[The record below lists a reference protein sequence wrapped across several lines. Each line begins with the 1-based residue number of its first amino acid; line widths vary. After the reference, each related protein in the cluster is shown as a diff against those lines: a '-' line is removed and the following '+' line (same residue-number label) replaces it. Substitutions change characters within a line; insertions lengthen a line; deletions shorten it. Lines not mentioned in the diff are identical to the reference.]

1 MKKTEPVL
9 WGADR
14 KVCDD
19 AAQYPEYTL
28 GRILSQ
34 EKDLYRMITA
44 EGECTAKVS
53 GKFRYQAAYPSDFP
67 AVGDFVMAGK
77 TMEETRAVIHQVLPR
92 KSVFMRKAA
101 GSDRKEQLVATN
113 IDIVF
118 LCMALNQDFNVR
130 RLERYL
136 SIAWDSGAKPVV
148 VLTKSDICEDIEEK
162 LLAVQEAAPGVKII
176 KTTAIKAETS
186 GKTAFEAEV
195 SGTEISE
202 TTASKTDGIEE
213 ILPYLSTGT
222 TAAFLGSSGVGK
234 STLVNR
240 LLGEERLATGGIR
253 NDDKGRHTTTH
264 RELLF
269 LPDGGMVIDTPGMR
283 ELGMWD
289 AKSGID
295 RTFSDIEELALQ
307 CRFRDCTH
315 TVEPGC
321 AVQKA
326 LKNGTLSKER
336 MQSYQKLKTENDYM
350 EHAKSYLE
358 VKEKKF
364 KEIAEYNKNHYKK
377 QRKNGIYSQ

>member
-1 MKKTEPVL
+1 MKKTEPAL

-28 GRILSQ
+28 GRVLSQ

-44 EGECTAKVS
+44 EGEYLAKVS
-53 GKFRYQAAYPSDFP
+53 GKFRYQAAHPSDFP
-67 AVGDFVMAGK
+67 AVGDFVM
-77 TMEETRAVIHQVLPR
+77 
-92 KSVFMRKAA
+92 A

-148 VLTKSDICEDIEEK
+148 VLTKSDICEDIEE
-162 LLAVQEAAPGVKII
+162 
-176 KTTAIKAETS
+176 
-186 GKTAFEAEV
+186 
-195 SGTEISE
+195 
-202 TTASKTDGIEE
+202 
-213 ILPYLSTGT
+213 ILPYLSAGT

-240 LLGEERLATGGIR
+240 LLREERLATGGIR

-364 KEIAEYNKNHYKK
+364 KEIAKYNKNHYKK

>member
-1 MKKTEPVL
+1 MKKTEPAL
-9 WGADR
+9 LGADR
-14 KVCDD
+14 KVCND

-44 EGECTAKVS
+44 EGECVAKVS
-53 GKFRYQAAYPSDFP
+53 GKFRYQAAHPFDFP
-67 AVGDFVMAGK
+67 AVGDFVMAGGTGK
-77 TMEETRAVIHQVLPR
+77 GTQAVIHQVLPR

-162 LLAVQEAAPGVKII
+162 L
-176 KTTAIKAETS
+176 
-186 GKTAFEAEV
+186 
-195 SGTEISE
+195 
-202 TTASKTDGIEE
+202 
-213 ILPYLSTGT
+213 PYLSAGT

-240 LLGEERLATGGIR
+240 LLGEERLATGDIR

-315 TVEPGC
+315 TVESGC

-364 KEIAEYNKNHYKK
+364 KEIAKYNKNHYKK

>member
-1 MKKTEPVL
+1 
-9 WGADR
+9 
-14 KVCDD
+14 
-19 AAQYPEYTL
+19 
-28 GRILSQ
+28 
-34 EKDLYRMITA
+34 
-44 EGECTAKVS
+44 
-53 GKFRYQAAYPSDFP
+53 
-67 AVGDFVMAGK
+67 MAGGTGK
-77 TMEETRAVIHQVLPR
+77 GTQAVIHQVLPR

-148 VLTKSDICEDIEEK
+148 VLTKSDIYED
-162 LLAVQEAAPGVKII
+162 
-176 KTTAIKAETS
+176 
-186 GKTAFEAEV
+186 
-195 SGTEISE
+195 
-202 TTASKTDGIEE
+202 IEE
-213 ILPYLSTGT
+213 ILPYLSAGT

-234 STLVNR
+234 STLANR
-240 LLGEERLATGGIR
+240 LLREERLATGDIR

-315 TVEPGC
+315 TAEPGC

-358 VKEKKF
+358 V
-364 KEIAEYNKNHYKK
+364 AVKNMK
-377 QRKNGIYSQ
+377 QRNGCQRSWVQIPSS

>member
-1 MKKTEPVL
+1 MKKTEPAL

-44 EGECTAKVS
+44 EGEYLAKVS
-53 GKFRYQAAYPSDFP
+53 GKFRYQAAHPSDFP
-67 AVGDFVMAGK
+67 AVGDFVMAGGIGK
-77 TMEETRAVIHQVLPR
+77 GTQAVIHQVLPR

-148 VLTKSDICEDIEEK
+148 VLTQSDICEDIEEK
-162 LLAVQEAAPGVKII
+162 L
-176 KTTAIKAETS
+176 
-186 GKTAFEAEV
+186 
-195 SGTEISE
+195 
-202 TTASKTDGIEE
+202 
-213 ILPYLSTGT
+213 PYLSAGT

-240 LLGEERLATGGIR
+240 LLGEERLATGDIR

-315 TVEPGC
+315 TVESGC

-364 KEIAEYNKNHYKK
+364 KEIAKYNKNHYKK

>member
-44 EGECTAKVS
+44 EGEYLAKVS
-53 GKFRYQAAYPSDFP
+53 GKFRYQAAHPSDFP
-67 AVGDFVMAGK
+67 AVGDFVMAGGIGK
-77 TMEETRAVIHQVLPR
+77 GTQAVIHQVLPR

-101 GSDRKEQLVATN
+101 GSDRKEQLVGTN

-162 LLAVQEAAPGVKII
+162 LLAVQEAAPGVRII
-176 KTTAIKAETS
+176 KTTALET
-186 GKTAFEAEV
+186 A
-195 SGTEISE
+195 
-202 TTASKTDGIEE
+202 GIEE
-213 ILPYLSTGT
+213 ILPYLSAGT

-240 LLGEERLATGGIR
+240 LLGEERLATG
-253 NDDKGRHTTTH
+253 
-264 RELLF
+264 
-269 LPDGGMVIDTPGMR
+269 
-283 ELGMWD
+283 
-289 AKSGID
+289 GID

-364 KEIAEYNKNHYKK
+364 KEIAKYNKNHYKK

>member
-1 MKKTEPVL
+1 MKKTEPAL

-19 AAQYPEYTL
+19 AAEYPEYTL

-44 EGECTAKVS
+44 EGEYLAKVS
-53 GKFRYQAAYPSDFP
+53 GKFRYQAAHPSDFP
-67 AVGDFVMAGK
+67 AVGDFVMAGGTGK
-77 TMEETRAVIHQVLPR
+77 ATQAVIHQVLPR

-101 GSDRKEQLVATN
+101 GSDRK
-113 IDIVF
+113 
-118 LCMALNQDFNVR
+118 
-130 RLERYL
+130 
-136 SIAWDSGAKPVV
+136 
-148 VLTKSDICEDIEEK
+148 
-162 LLAVQEAAPGVKII
+162 
-176 KTTAIKAETS
+176 
-186 GKTAFEAEV
+186 
-195 SGTEISE
+195 
-202 TTASKTDGIEE
+202 
-213 ILPYLSTGT
+213 
-222 TAAFLGSSGVGK
+222 
-234 STLVNR
+234 
-240 LLGEERLATGGIR
+240 
-253 NDDKGRHTTTH
+253 
-264 RELLF
+264 ELLF

-364 KEIAEYNKNHYKK
+364 KEIAKYNKSHYKK
-377 QRKNGIYSQ
+377 QERKNGIYSQ

>member
-1 MKKTEPVL
+1 MKKTEPAL

-44 EGECTAKVS
+44 EGEYLAKVS
-53 GKFRYQAAYPSDFP
+53 GKFRYQAAHPSDFP

-77 TMEETRAVIHQVLPR
+77 TGEGTQAVIHQVLPR

-101 GSDRKEQLVATN
+101 GSDRK
-113 IDIVF
+113 
-118 LCMALNQDFNVR
+118 
-130 RLERYL
+130 
-136 SIAWDSGAKPVV
+136 
-148 VLTKSDICEDIEEK
+148 
-162 LLAVQEAAPGVKII
+162 
-176 KTTAIKAETS
+176 
-186 GKTAFEAEV
+186 
-195 SGTEISE
+195 
-202 TTASKTDGIEE
+202 
-213 ILPYLSTGT
+213 
-222 TAAFLGSSGVGK
+222 
-234 STLVNR
+234 
-240 LLGEERLATGGIR
+240 
-253 NDDKGRHTTTH
+253 
-264 RELLF
+264 ELLF

-295 RTFSDIEELALQ
+295 RTFLDIEELVLQ

-336 MQSYQKLKTENDYM
+336 MQSYQKLKIENDYM

-364 KEIAEYNKNHYKK
+364 KEIAKYNKNHYKK

>member
-1 MKKTEPVL
+1 MKKTEPAL

-14 KVCDD
+14 KVCND
-19 AAQYPEYTL
+19 AAH
-28 GRILSQ
+28 
-34 EKDLYRMITA
+34 
-44 EGECTAKVS
+44 
-53 GKFRYQAAYPSDFP
+53 PSDFP
-67 AVGDFVMAGK
+67 AVGDFVMAGGIGK
-77 TMEETRAVIHQVLPR
+77 GTQAVIHQVLPR

-162 LLAVQEAAPGVKII
+162 L
-176 KTTAIKAETS
+176 
-186 GKTAFEAEV
+186 
-195 SGTEISE
+195 
-202 TTASKTDGIEE
+202 
-213 ILPYLSTGT
+213 PYLSAGT

-240 LLGEERLATGGIR
+240 LLGEERLATGDIR

-315 TVEPGC
+315 TVESGC

-364 KEIAEYNKNHYKK
+364 KEIAKYNKNHYKK

>member
-1 MKKTEPVL
+1 M
-9 WGADR
+9 
-14 KVCDD
+14 CND

-44 EGECTAKVS
+44 EGEYLAKVS
-53 GKFRYQAAYPSDFP
+53 GKFRYQAAHPSDFP
-67 AVGDFVMAGK
+67 AVGDFVMAGGIEK
-77 TMEETRAVIHQVLPR
+77 GTQAVIHQVLPR

-162 LLAVQEAAPGVKII
+162 L
-176 KTTAIKAETS
+176 
-186 GKTAFEAEV
+186 
-195 SGTEISE
+195 
-202 TTASKTDGIEE
+202 
-213 ILPYLSTGT
+213 PYLSAGT

-240 LLGEERLATGGIR
+240 LLGEERLATGDIR

-315 TVEPGC
+315 TVESGC

-364 KEIAEYNKNHYKK
+364 KEIAKYNKNHYKK

>member
-44 EGECTAKVS
+44 EGEYLAKVS
-53 GKFRYQAAYPSDFP
+53 GKFRYQAAHPSDFP
-67 AVGDFVMAGK
+67 AVGDFVMAGGIGK
-77 TMEETRAVIHQVLPR
+77 GTQAVIHQVLPR

-101 GSDRKEQLVATN
+101 GSDRKEQLVGTN

-162 LLAVQEAAPGVKII
+162 LLAVQEAAPGVRII
-176 KTTAIKAETS
+176 KTTALET
-186 GKTAFEAEV
+186 A
-195 SGTEISE
+195 
-202 TTASKTDGIEE
+202 GIEK
-213 ILPYLSTGT
+213 ILPYLSAGT

-240 LLGEERLATGGIR
+240 LLGEERLATG
-253 NDDKGRHTTTH
+253 
-264 RELLF
+264 
-269 LPDGGMVIDTPGMR
+269 
-283 ELGMWD
+283 
-289 AKSGID
+289 GID

-364 KEIAEYNKNHYKK
+364 KEIAKYNKNHYKK

>member
-1 MKKTEPVL
+1 MKKTEPAL

-44 EGECTAKVS
+44 EGEYLAKVS
-53 GKFRYQAAYPSDFP
+53 GKFRYQAAHPSDFP
-67 AVGDFVMAGK
+67 AVGDFVMAGGIGK
-77 TMEETRAVIHQVLPR
+77 GTQAVIHQVLPR

-136 SIAWDSGAKPVV
+136 SLAWDSGAKPVV

-162 LLAVQEAAPGVKII
+162 L
-176 KTTAIKAETS
+176 
-186 GKTAFEAEV
+186 
-195 SGTEISE
+195 
-202 TTASKTDGIEE
+202 
-213 ILPYLSTGT
+213 PYLSAGT

-240 LLGEERLATGGIR
+240 LLGEERLATGDIR

-315 TVEPGC
+315 TVESGC

-358 VKEKKF
+358 VKESF
-364 KEIAEYNKNHYKK
+364 PHPAGRYPLTE
-377 QRKNGIYSQ
+377 S

>member
-1 MKKTEPVL
+1 MKKTEPAL

-44 EGECTAKVS
+44 EGEYLAKVS
-53 GKFRYQAAYPSDFP
+53 GKFRYQAAHPSDFP
-67 AVGDFVMAGK
+67 AVGDFVMAGGIGK
-77 TMEETRAVIHQVLPR
+77 GTQVVIHQVLPR
-92 KSVFMRKAA
+92 KSMFMRKAA

-148 VLTKSDICEDIEEK
+148 VLTKPDICED
-162 LLAVQEAAPGVKII
+162 
-176 KTTAIKAETS
+176 
-186 GKTAFEAEV
+186 
-195 SGTEISE
+195 
-202 TTASKTDGIEE
+202 IEE
-213 ILPYLSTGT
+213 ILPYLSAGT

-240 LLGEERLATGGIR
+240 LLREERLATGGIR

-315 TVEPGC
+315 TVEPGF
-321 AVQKA
+321 ALQKA

-364 KEIAEYNKNHYKK
+364 KEIAKYNKNHYKK

>member
-1 MKKTEPVL
+1 M
-9 WGADR
+9 
-14 KVCDD
+14 CDD

-34 EKDLYRMITA
+34 EKGLYRMITA
-44 EGECTAKVS
+44 EGEYLAKVS
-53 GKFRYQAAYPSDFP
+53 GKFRYQAAHPSDFP
-67 AVGDFVMAGK
+67 AVGDFVMAGGIGK
-77 TMEETRAVIHQVLPR
+77 GTQAVIHQVLPR

-101 GSDRKEQLVATN
+101 GSDRKEQLVGTN

-162 LLAVQEAAPGVKII
+162 LLAVQEAAPGVRII
-176 KTTAIKAETS
+176 KTTALET
-186 GKTAFEAEV
+186 A
-195 SGTEISE
+195 
-202 TTASKTDGIEE
+202 GIEE
-213 ILPYLSTGT
+213 ILPYLSAGT

-240 LLGEERLATGGIR
+240 LLGEERLATG
-253 NDDKGRHTTTH
+253 
-264 RELLF
+264 
-269 LPDGGMVIDTPGMR
+269 
-283 ELGMWD
+283 
-289 AKSGID
+289 GID

-364 KEIAEYNKNHYKK
+364 KEIAKYNKNHYKK

>member
-1 MKKTEPVL
+1 MKKTEPAL
-9 WGADR
+9 LGADR
-14 KVCDD
+14 KVCND

-44 EGECTAKVS
+44 EGECVAKVS
-53 GKFRYQAAYPSDFP
+53 GKFRYQAAHPSDFP
-67 AVGDFVMAGK
+67 AVGDFVMAGGTGK
-77 TMEETRAVIHQVLPR
+77 GTQAVIHQVLPR

-148 VLTKSDICEDIEEK
+148 VLTKSDICKDIEEK
-162 LLAVQEAAPGVKII
+162 LLAVQEAAPGVRII
-176 KTTAIKAETS
+176 KTTAL
-186 GKTAFEAEV
+186 
-195 SGTEISE
+195 E
-202 TTASKTDGIEE
+202 TTGIEE
-213 ILPYLSTGT
+213 ILPYLSAGT

-234 STLVNR
+234 STLANR
-240 LLGEERLATGGIR
+240 LLREERLATGGIR

-295 RTFSDIEELALQ
+295 RTFSDIEELARQ

-364 KEIAEYNKNHYKK
+364 KEIAKYNKNHYKK

>member
-1 MKKTEPVL
+1 MKKTEPAL

-28 GRILSQ
+28 GRVLSQ

-44 EGECTAKVS
+44 EGEYLAKVS
-53 GKFRYQAAYPSDFP
+53 GKFRYQAAHPSDFP

-77 TMEETRAVIHQVLPR
+77 TGEGTQAVIHQVLPR

-148 VLTKSDICEDIEEK
+148 VLTKSDICEDIEE
-162 LLAVQEAAPGVKII
+162 
-176 KTTAIKAETS
+176 
-186 GKTAFEAEV
+186 
-195 SGTEISE
+195 
-202 TTASKTDGIEE
+202 
-213 ILPYLSTGT
+213 ILPYLSAGT

-240 LLGEERLATGGIR
+240 LLREERLATGASGMTIKGGIQR
-253 NDDKGRHTTTH
+253 RIGNCCFYRMAGWSLIH
-264 RELLF
+264 RECVNL
-269 LPDGGMVIDTPGMR
+269 VCGMR
-283 ELGMWD
+283 K
-289 AKSGID
+289 AVS
-295 RTFSDIEELALQ
+295 TVH
-307 CRFRDCTH
+307 FRI
-315 TVEPGC
+315 
-321 AVQKA
+321 
-326 LKNGTLSKER
+326 LKNWHCNAVFAIVHIR
-336 MQSYQKLKTENDYM
+336 
-350 EHAKSYLE
+350 
-358 VKEKKF
+358 
-364 KEIAEYNKNHYKK
+364 
-377 QRKNGIYSQ
+377 

>member
-1 MKKTEPVL
+1 MKKTEPAL

-44 EGECTAKVS
+44 EGEYLAKVS
-53 GKFRYQAAYPSDFP
+53 GKFRYQAAHPSDFP

-77 TMEETRAVIHQVLPR
+77 TGEGTQAVIHQVLPR

-162 LLAVQEAAPGVKII
+162 LLAVQEAAHGVRII
-176 KTTAIKAETS
+176 KTTAL
-186 GKTAFEAEV
+186 
-195 SGTEISE
+195 E
-202 TTASKTDGIEE
+202 TTGIEE
-213 ILPYLSTGT
+213 ILPYLSAGT

-295 RTFSDIEELALQ
+295 RTFLDIEELVLQ

-336 MQSYQKLKTENDYM
+336 MQSYQKLKIENDYM

-364 KEIAEYNKNHYKK
+364 KEIAKYNKNHYKK

>member
-1 MKKTEPVL
+1 MKKTEPAL

-19 AAQYPEYTL
+19 AAEYPEYTL

-44 EGECTAKVS
+44 EGEYLAKVS
-53 GKFRYQAAYPSDFP
+53 GKFRYQAAHPSDFP
-67 AVGDFVMAGK
+67 AVGDFVMAGGIGK
-77 TMEETRAVIHQVLPR
+77 GTQAVIHQVLPR

-101 GSDRKEQLVATN
+101 GSDRKEQLVGTN

-162 LLAVQEAAPGVKII
+162 LLAVQEAAPGVRII
-176 KTTAIKAETS
+176 KTTALET
-186 GKTAFEAEV
+186 A
-195 SGTEISE
+195 
-202 TTASKTDGIEE
+202 GIEE
-213 ILPYLSTGT
+213 ILPYLSAGT

-240 LLGEERLATGGIR
+240 LLGEERLATG
-253 NDDKGRHTTTH
+253 
-264 RELLF
+264 
-269 LPDGGMVIDTPGMR
+269 
-283 ELGMWD
+283 
-289 AKSGID
+289 GID

-364 KEIAEYNKNHYKK
+364 KEIAKYNKNHYKK

>member
-1 MKKTEPVL
+1 MKKTEPAL
-9 WGADR
+9 LGADR
-14 KVCDD
+14 KVCND
-19 AAQYPEYTL
+19 AAH
-28 GRILSQ
+28 S
-34 EKDLYRMITA
+34 
-44 EGECTAKVS
+44 
-53 GKFRYQAAYPSDFP
+53 SDFP

-77 TMEETRAVIHQVLPR
+77 TGEGTQAVIHQVLPR

-148 VLTKSDICEDIEEK
+148 VLTKSDICKDIEEK
-162 LLAVQEAAPGVKII
+162 LLAVQEAAPGVRII
-176 KTTAIKAETS
+176 KTTALET
-186 GKTAFEAEV
+186 A
-195 SGTEISE
+195 
-202 TTASKTDGIEE
+202 GIEE
-213 ILPYLSTGT
+213 ILPYLSAGT
-222 TAAFLGSSGVGK
+222 TAALLGSSGVGK

-240 LLGEERLATGGIR
+240 LLREERLATGGIR
-253 NDDKGRHTTTH
+253 NDEGRHTTTH

-289 AKSGID
+289 AKSGIN

-358 VKEKKF
+358 V
-364 KEIAEYNKNHYKK
+364 AVKNMK
-377 QRKNGIYSQ
+377 QRNGCQRSWVQIPSN

>member
-1 MKKTEPVL
+1 MKKTEPAL

-28 GRILSQ
+28 GRVLSQ

-44 EGECTAKVS
+44 EGEYLAKVS
-53 GKFRYQAAYPSDFP
+53 GKFRYQAAHPSDFP

-77 TMEETRAVIHQVLPR
+77 TGEGTQAVIHQVLPR

-148 VLTKSDICEDIEEK
+148 VLTKSDICEDIEE
-162 LLAVQEAAPGVKII
+162 
-176 KTTAIKAETS
+176 
-186 GKTAFEAEV
+186 
-195 SGTEISE
+195 
-202 TTASKTDGIEE
+202 
-213 ILPYLSTGT
+213 ILPYLSAGT

-240 LLGEERLATGGIR
+240 LLREERLATGGIR

-336 MQSYQKLKTENDYM
+336 MQSFQKLKTENDYM

-364 KEIAEYNKNHYKK
+364 KEIAKYNKNHYKK

>member
-1 MKKTEPVL
+1 MKKTEPAL
-9 WGADR
+9 LGADR

-19 AAQYPEYTL
+19 AEH
-28 GRILSQ
+28 
-34 EKDLYRMITA
+34 
-44 EGECTAKVS
+44 
-53 GKFRYQAAYPSDFP
+53 PSDFP

-77 TMEETRAVIHQVLPR
+77 TGEETQAVIHQVLPR

-148 VLTKSDICEDIEEK
+148 VLTKSDICKDIEEK
-162 LLAVQEAAPGVKII
+162 LLAVQEAAPGVRII
-176 KTTAIKAETS
+176 KTTALET
-186 GKTAFEAEV
+186 A
-195 SGTEISE
+195 
-202 TTASKTDGIEE
+202 GIEE
-213 ILPYLSTGT
+213 ILPYLSAGT

-336 MQSYQKLKTENDYM
+336 M
-350 EHAKSYLE
+350 
-358 VKEKKF
+358 
-364 KEIAEYNKNHYKK
+364 
-377 QRKNGIYSQ
+377 

>member
-1 MKKTEPVL
+1 MKKTEPAL

-44 EGECTAKVS
+44 EGEYLAKVS
-53 GKFRYQAAYPSDFP
+53 GKFRYQAAHPSDFP

-77 TMEETRAVIHQVLPR
+77 TGEGTQAVIHQVLPR

-162 LLAVQEAAPGVKII
+162 LLAVQEAAPGVRII
-176 KTTAIKAETS
+176 KTTAL
-186 GKTAFEAEV
+186 
-195 SGTEISE
+195 E
-202 TTASKTDGIEE
+202 TTGIEE
-213 ILPYLSTGT
+213 ILPYLSAGT

-295 RTFSDIEELALQ
+295 RTFLDIEELVLQ

-336 MQSYQKLKTENDYM
+336 MQSYQKLKIENDYM

-364 KEIAEYNKNHYKK
+364 KEIAKYNKNHYKK
-377 QRKNGIYSQ
+377 QRPAMKSQP

>member
-1 MKKTEPVL
+1 MKKTEPAL

-14 KVCDD
+14 KVCND
-19 AAQYPEYTL
+19 AAH
-28 GRILSQ
+28 
-34 EKDLYRMITA
+34 
-44 EGECTAKVS
+44 
-53 GKFRYQAAYPSDFP
+53 PSDFP

-77 TMEETRAVIHQVLPR
+77 TGEGTQAVIHQVLPR

-162 LLAVQEAAPGVKII
+162 L
-176 KTTAIKAETS
+176 
-186 GKTAFEAEV
+186 
-195 SGTEISE
+195 
-202 TTASKTDGIEE
+202 
-213 ILPYLSTGT
+213 PYLSVGT

-240 LLGEERLATGGIR
+240 LLREERLATGGIR

-283 ELGMWD
+283 ELGMWG
-289 AKSGID
+289 AASGVEQ
-295 RTFSDIEELALQ
+295 TFGDIEELATR
-307 CRFRDCTH
+307 CRFRNCSH
-315 TVEPGC
+315 SGEPGC
-321 AVQKA
+321 AVRDA
-326 LKNGTLSKER
+326 IRSGELDSGRL
-336 MQSYQKLKTENDYM
+336 QSYQKLKNENFYATGS
-350 EHAKSYLE
+350 ENYLA

-364 KEIAEYNKNHYKK
+364 KEISKINKYNKK
-377 QRKNGIYSQ
+377 R

>member
-1 MKKTEPVL
+1 MKKTEPAL

-44 EGECTAKVS
+44 EGEYLAKVS
-53 GKFRYQAAYPSDFP
+53 GKFRYQAAHPSDFP

-77 TMEETRAVIHQVLPR
+77 TGEGTQAVIHQVLPR

-162 LLAVQEAAPGVKII
+162 LLAVQEAAPGVRII
-176 KTTAIKAETS
+176 KTTAL
-186 GKTAFEAEV
+186 
-195 SGTEISE
+195 E
-202 TTASKTDGIEE
+202 TTGIEE
-213 ILPYLSTGT
+213 ILPYLSAGT

-234 STLVNR
+234 STLLTDYWEKNVLQR
-240 LLGEERLATGGIR
+240 VVLGMTIKGGIQR
-253 NDDKGRHTTTH
+253 RIGNCCFYRMAGWSLIH
-264 RELLF
+264 RECVNLAC
-269 LPDGGMVIDTPGMR
+269 GMR
-283 ELGMWD
+283 K
-289 AKSGID
+289 AVS
-295 RTFSDIEELALQ
+295 
-307 CRFRDCTH
+307 
-315 TVEPGC
+315 TVLFWI
-321 AVQKA
+321 
-326 LKNGTLSKER
+326 LKNWYCNAVFAIVR
-336 MQSYQKLKTENDYM
+336 
-350 EHAKSYLE
+350 
-358 VKEKKF
+358 
-364 KEIAEYNKNHYKK
+364 I
-377 QRKNGIYSQ
+377 R

>member
-1 MKKTEPVL
+1 M
-9 WGADR
+9 
-14 KVCDD
+14 CDD
-19 AAQYPEYTL
+19 AAH
-28 GRILSQ
+28 
-34 EKDLYRMITA
+34 
-44 EGECTAKVS
+44 
-53 GKFRYQAAYPSDFP
+53 PSDFP
-67 AVGDFVMAGK
+67 AVGDFVMAGGTGK
-77 TMEETRAVIHQVLPR
+77 ATQAVIYQVLPR

-101 GSDRKEQLVATN
+101 GSDRKEQLVVTN

-148 VLTKSDICEDIEEK
+148 VLTKPDICEDIEEK
-162 LLAVQEAAPGVKII
+162 L
-176 KTTAIKAETS
+176 
-186 GKTAFEAEV
+186 
-195 SGTEISE
+195 
-202 TTASKTDGIEE
+202 
-213 ILPYLSTGT
+213 PYLSAGT

-240 LLGEERLATGGIR
+240 LLREERFATGGIR

-283 ELGMWD
+283 EVGMWD

-295 RTFSDIEELALQ
+295 STFSDIEELALQ

-358 VKEKKF
+358 V
-364 KEIAEYNKNHYKK
+364 AVKNMK
-377 QRKNGIYSQ
+377 QRNGCQRSWVQIPSN

>member
-1 MKKTEPVL
+1 
-9 WGADR
+9 
-14 KVCDD
+14 
-19 AAQYPEYTL
+19 
-28 GRILSQ
+28 
-34 EKDLYRMITA
+34 MITA
-44 EGECTAKVS
+44 EGEYLAKVS
-53 GKFRYQAAYPSDFP
+53 GKFRYQAAHPSDFP
-67 AVGDFVMAGK
+67 AVGDFVMAGGTGK
-77 TMEETRAVIHQVLPR
+77 ATQAVIHQVLPR

-113 IDIVF
+113 IDVVF

-136 SIAWDSGAKPVV
+136 SIAWDSDAKPVV
-148 VLTKSDICEDIEEK
+148 VLTKSDICEDIEE
-162 LLAVQEAAPGVKII
+162 
-176 KTTAIKAETS
+176 
-186 GKTAFEAEV
+186 
-195 SGTEISE
+195 
-202 TTASKTDGIEE
+202 
-213 ILPYLSTGT
+213 ILPYLSAGT
-222 TAAFLGSSGVGK
+222 TAAFLGFSGVGK

-295 RTFSDIEELALQ
+295 RTFLDIEELALQ

-336 MQSYQKLKTENDYM
+336 M
-350 EHAKSYLE
+350 
-358 VKEKKF
+358 
-364 KEIAEYNKNHYKK
+364 
-377 QRKNGIYSQ
+377 

>member
-44 EGECTAKVS
+44 EGEYLAKVS
-53 GKFRYQAAYPSDFP
+53 GKFRYQAAHPSDFP

-77 TMEETRAVIHQVLPR
+77 TGEETQAVIHQVLPR

-148 VLTKSDICEDIEEK
+148 VLTKSDICEDIEENCSRYRR
-162 LLAVQEAAPGVKII
+162 QHP
-176 KTTAIKAETS
+176 
-186 GKTAFEAEV
+186 V
-195 SGTEISE
+195 SRS
-202 TTASKTDGIEE
+202 
-213 ILPYLSTGT
+213 
-222 TAAFLGSSGVGK
+222 
-234 STLVNR
+234 
-240 LLGEERLATGGIR
+240 
-253 NDDKGRHTTTH
+253 
-264 RELLF
+264 
-269 LPDGGMVIDTPGMR
+269 
-283 ELGMWD
+283 
-289 AKSGID
+289 
-295 RTFSDIEELALQ
+295 
-307 CRFRDCTH
+307 
-315 TVEPGC
+315 
-321 AVQKA
+321 
-326 LKNGTLSKER
+326 
-336 MQSYQKLKTENDYM
+336 
-350 EHAKSYLE
+350 
-358 VKEKKF
+358 
-364 KEIAEYNKNHYKK
+364 
-377 QRKNGIYSQ
+377 